1 MFQRLQCLSLWC
13 HCRRSSFGTVF
24 VTKAF
29 LGVRLWKSRKAVALN
44 LSVIFWLMS
53 DWNHRVS
60 RFWHV
65 LTSQLTQTLDQDLS
79 TKTHSHTCSLFDS
92 SVWESRNFCVFR
104 KLSCLIV
111 LRYRASE
118 SETAVQKVLK
128 IKKNEGGGW
137 YEPSSDWALYPS
149 LLGLCLLGPHWQH
162 TGVNHHYLHSQTL
175 PKALRTQAL
184 TALTSNFGLVGL
196 VW

>member
-1 MFQRLQCLSLWC
+1 MMR
-13 HCRRSSFGTVF
+13 HSFRKQQTY
-24 VTKAF
+24 KAF

-53 DWNHRVS
+53 AWNHRAS

-65 LTSQLTQTLDQDLS
+65 LTSQLTQTLDQEFS
-79 TKTHSHTCSLFDS
+79 TTTHSHMCSLFDS
-92 SVWESRNFCVFR
+92 SVWESRTFFVYR
-104 KLSCLIV
+104 EPSCLIV
-111 LRYRASE
+111 LRYPVSE

-137 YEPSSDWALYPS
+137 YEPGSDWALYPS

-162 TGVNHHYLHSQTL
+162 TGVNHHYLHSQ
-175 PKALRTQAL
+175 KYHQR
-184 TALTSNFGLVGL
+184 
-196 VW
+196 WR